1 MWTTVALIAVASII
15 VASLMEIIKYKV
27 YDNEAEAKKMVLLGL
42 LLSVLITPVIY
53 FGFDMMGKPIAM
65 ILYMIGIYIIQKQ
78 LNMKAIRPVIKSV
91 IRKKL
96 ESL

>member
-1 MWTTVALIAVASII
+1 MWTTVALIAVASMI

-27 YDNEAEAKKMVLLGL
+27 YDNEAKQKKMVLLGL
-42 LLSVLITPVIY
+42 LFSVLITPVIY

-78 LNMKAIRPVIKSV
+78 LNMKAIRPIIKSV
-91 IRKKL
+91 IQKKL

>member
-1 MWTTVALIAVASII
+1 MWTTVALLAVASTI

-27 YDNEAEAKKMVLLGL
+27 YDNEAETKKMVLLGL
-42 LLSVLITPVIY
+42 LFSVLITPVIY

-78 LNMKAIRPVIKSV
+78 LNMKAIRPIIKSV
-91 IRKKL
+91 IQKKL
-96 ESL
+96 ESM

>member
-1 MWTTVALIAVASII
+1 MWITVALIAVASMV

-42 LLSVLITPVIY
+42 LFSVLITPVIY

-78 LNMKAIRPVIKSV
+78 LNMKAIRPIIKSV

>member
-1 MWTTVALIAVASII
+1 MWTTVALLAVASMI

-27 YDNEAEAKKMVLLGL
+27 YDNEAETKKMVLLGL
-42 LLSVLITPVIY
+42 LFSVLITPVIY
-53 FGFDMMGKPIAM
+53 FGFDMLGKPIAM

-78 LNMKAIRPVIKSV
+78 LNMKAIRPIIKSV